1 MLLSR
6 ISGDSTVDGLRAEKE
21 KRSTRSRLRV
31 DSGFVS
37 FDKLQEVGVS
47 PYLSF
52 IPILNVLLMFRLNEV
67 VRGRLIGLKPC
78 DRIDMNF

>member
-6 ISGDSTVDGLRAEKE
+6 NTRDPTVGSLRDKKE
-21 KRSTRSRLRV
+21 KRSTWSRLRV

-52 IPILNVLLMFRLNEV
+52 IPILNVFR
-67 VRGRLIGLKPC
+67 C
-78 DRIDMNF
+78 FS